1 MTISRRRFLILGAV
15 TATAFAMPP
24 FISLKAY
31 AANLEQPAMSKVTIN
46 VNGKPQCP

>member
-31 AANLEQPAMSKVTIN
+31 AASLEQPPWPK
-46 VNGKPQCP
+46 